1 MACFSYF
8 GTDTPID
15 WLPQFG
21 PKMDSNLDLIS
32 ILNLNPLLRT
42 VGKVWWTEIVY
53 TLIKKK
59 DDSDV
64 RG

>member
-1 MACFSYF
+1 M
-8 GTDTPID
+8 
-15 WLPQFG
+15 PQFG